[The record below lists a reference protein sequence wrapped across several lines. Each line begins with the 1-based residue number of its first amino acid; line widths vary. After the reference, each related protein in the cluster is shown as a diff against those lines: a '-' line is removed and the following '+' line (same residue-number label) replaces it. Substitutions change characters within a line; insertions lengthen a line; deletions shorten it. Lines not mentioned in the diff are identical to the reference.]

1 MDVEVT
7 ALVQDNTTQ
16 QEIAVLVE
24 QAQEALLQVQ
34 VQDVMSI
41 QAFRPPEKTNSEK
54 GKEVKEI
61 GLFIL
66 TVNLPNPY
74 ALSSGLQELAVV
86 LINSDRITQV
96 RMRYGGALL
105 YQFNPTKYMVKEV
118 IFKAVDALIMSYR
131 DGGPALEG
139 TDREG

>member
-24 QAQEALLQVQ
+24 QAQDALLQVQ

-66 TVNLPNPY
+66 PSTYQIHTL
-74 ALSSGLQELAVV
+74 LVV
-86 LINSDRITQV
+86 VCKN
-96 RMRYGGALL
+96 
-105 YQFNPTKYMVKEV
+105 
-118 IFKAVDALIMSYR
+118 
-131 DGGPALEG
+131 
-139 TDREG
+139 